1 MYTYGLLEMP
11 GSVGVGRQSEIEELL
26 LFDKILIANRG
37 EIALRI
43 IRACR
48 ELDIPTV
55 AVYSEADRDALH
67 VRFADEDVCIGAAPV
82 SQSYLDS
89 KRIIAAAEVT
99 NAGAIHPGYG
109 FLAENADFAD
119 ICESC
124 GLIFIGPTPDQIR
137 QLGDKVRAKELMKKA
152 GVPVIPGSEG
162 VVATFDQA
170 GEVADEIGYPVILK
184 AVAGGG
190 GKGMRIC
197 RDKAELERGFHVAS
211 AEAGNAF
218 GNPDLYLE
226 KVIVNPHHVE
236 IQLAGDTHGNFI
248 HFGERDCSIQRRHQK
263 LIEETPSP
271 VVDEELRAR
280 MGQAAIAGARLV
292 NYRGVGT
299 MEFLVDDSGSF
310 YFMEMN
316 TRIQVEHP
324 ITEEA
329 FEVDLLQDQI
339 RIAQGEALAYRQDEL
354 KHKWVSIECRI
365 NAEDVE
371 QDFRPTPG
379 EITGL
384 HIPGGPGV
392 RVDRAVYTKY
402 RIPPYYDSMIAKLIV
417 RARTREEAVRRMRR
431 CLDEFVVEGVP
442 TTVPFHQE
450 IFQHPD
456 FIAGKYDNTFLDT
469 KFRAWRES
477 RAQQTSNLTIKRPAE
492 TAEKEPETIGVS
504 SSTEKPEPGGSVE

>member
-1 MYTYGLLEMP
+1 MFTK
-11 GSVGVGRQSEIEELL
+11 V
-26 LFDKILIANRG
+26 LIANRG

-48 ELDIPTV
+48 ELGLATV

-67 VRFADEDVCIGAAPV
+67 VRFAEEDVCIGPPPPN
-82 SQSYLDS
+82 QSYLDF

-124 GLIFIGPTPDQIR
+124 GLVFIGPTADQIR
-137 QLGDKVRAKELMKKA
+137 QMGDKVKAKELMRKA
-152 GVPVIPGSEG
+152 GVAVIPGSEG
-162 VVATFDQA
+162 VVSSFEEASEIAQ
-170 GEVADEIGYPVILK
+170 EIGYPVMLK
-184 AVAGGG
+184 AIAGGG
-190 GKGMRIC
+190 GKGMRVC
-197 RDKAELERGFHVAS
+197 RDIAELERGFHIAS
-211 AEAGNAF
+211 TEAANAF

-236 IQLAGDTHGNFI
+236 FQVAGDTHGNFF

-271 VVDEELRAR
+271 LMTQDLRKV
-280 MGQAAIAGARLV
+280 MGEAAVRGAKMIG
-292 NYRGVGT
+292 YRGVGT
-299 MEFLVDDSGSF
+299 VEFLVDQERNF

-316 TRIQVEHP
+316 ARIQVEHP

-329 FEVDLLQDQI
+329 YEVDLVKDQLGV
-339 RIAQGEALAYRQDEL
+339 ALGEKLTYRQEEL
-354 KHKWVSIECRI
+354 KPKWASIECRI

-371 QDFRPTPG
+371 KDFRPTPG

-392 RVDRAVYTKY
+392 RVDRAVYTGY
-402 RIPPYYDSMIAKLIV
+402 VIPPYYDSMIAKLIV
-417 RARTREEAVRRMRR
+417 KARTREEAVVRMRHS
-431 CLDEFVVEGVP
+431 LEEFIVEGVP
-442 TTVPFHQE
+442 TTISFHQE
-450 IFQHPD
+450 IFNHPD
-456 FIAGKYDNTFLDT
+456 FIAGKYDVSFLETALRRPSEVDES
-469 KFRAWRES
+469 KQRA
-477 RAQQTSNLTIKRPAE
+477 LTIKRAGQAIEDRPVVDAIEE
-492 TAEKEPETIGVS
+492 TVKSDTDNA
-504 SSTEKPEPGGSVE
+504 